1 MDGEDGVNGANGT
14 PNVDNGGEGGEGG
27 GGGGGGG
34 VTPISAPAAGGMP
47 AFLGSAPGGYPAS
60 SATDKSVGASSG
72 GGYIIGPT
80 ARRPP
85 LNTPFGSRLAYD
97 RFPNSGSPFGSN
109 WISQDLASLQITGD
123 TITYKIDPN
132 QIEYFVKEAN
142 PLDPANPVFN
152 GTFFVRAHVR
162 YFSGSNSYILF
173 QPDGR
178 RKCFNGDGRLKWFTD
193 PFEGTRGDMSY
204 ISTTDLPEKMV
215 ITYRPTNPAHDPL
228 YEIEYAYGYDTSNR
242 VNTFTYKIKDL
253 TATPVVTRSVRQMR
267 YEYYTNG
274 QLKTYGVWENTA
286 QGTSAPNWQEIDT
299 TFYSYHTAAGSPS
312 TGLLKHIVGPLA
324 YKQMKA
330 VNPTWPELA
339 SDADLN
345 NYADRKYAEYDDAY
359 RVKTLVTRGGRYT
372 YGFAYSVSTHSPGS
386 NFNVWTTK
394 TVVTHP
400 DGSGRVLY
408 FNKAGQLMLRRVQD
422 NAASPTTTWNQL
434 YQKFV
439 NGTGRRIESAGA
451 DAINTFN
458 EASGGLVTLKAN
470 EGMISVYAF
479 DVYGN
484 LISHALKKGTSGTAS
499 KLFLRGYTQHPFA
512 GSSVIFKLTSE
523 TVYRGEGESDPVT
536 TEWAYTFHTYGSSS
550 TFQVHTL
557 TVKLPKV
564 PVSENGR
571 NVDNTIIYTYDKLG
585 YLTSEVNTRNI
596 ETVYE
601 YDVVRGG
608 LTKMI
613 EDKGTGDA
621 LNLTTDYEIDDLGRR
636 ILAKGPEHTIDLNGT
651 ATLVRSARWTYY
663 KDSDDEVWKFGGYI
677 KVSDG
682 SKQAVGPVSIERSYE
697 TPTDTT
703 TMSGW
708 RQASLIDVAFTGTGI
723 PAKTATFARST
734 WVRWSAAFFD
744 KAGEQMQ
751 SRLYWL
757 IPSSGD
763 GAVST
768 NYGKTLYGYD
778 SGGRAIKVV
787 QPGGTITKAVYNAMG
802 WLLSTS
808 IGTDDGSPGNM
819 VLVQENQY
827 DGGTQDV
834 GNLTQVTLHPTASS
848 GSDRVTTFRYDWR
861 LRLEE
866 TEATVEADGGGTNTL
881 ITKRAYDNRSNV
893 TSLSEFKTN
902 TSSANLIGQ
911 RKFYFDTR
919 NRRYRGE
926 VYAVNSSGTAS
937 TPQTS
942 NTYYGS
948 CGRALREEPAGSST
962 FTVTTF
968 DRVSRLEKTYV
979 GYVPSGTS
987 QPTDPTD
994 ISTSVIMEQSAN
1006 AYDAASNLIS
1016 TLTRSR
1022 QDDATGAGVLQDP
1035 STQPKARLA
1044 YTAYYP
1050 DSLGRQQA
1058 VAAYG
1063 TNGGSS
1069 WTRSATIPTRSDT
1082 VLVSSNG
1089 YDSAGNTVLTSDP
1102 QATLTSFTY
1111 DKADRL
1117 TIQIENAPASSS
1129 SSSSSSSGGS
1139 VPSYR
1144 TTYHEYTDDG
1154 LLKKLK
1160 CDDSS
1165 TGQQVTEWVYG
1176 VDTGKGSALASNVLV
1191 YQKIY
1196 PDSTGST
1203 DRVTYKYNCL
1213 GQATEMKDQA
1223 GTVHSYFYDKLGRFL
1238 TDLATLAAGSSLD
1251 NSIGKIEVGYDVRGL
1266 RSRVTSSGPAG
1277 YAGSSSSSSSGVTS
1291 IVNEVKWAY
1300 NDFRQPATEYQ
1311 EVAGAV
1317 NTSTSRKLQYA
1328 YASGSANTIRRTS
1341 MTLPSGQVVN
1351 YDYGTASGLND
1362 KLSRVEAI
1370 KDGSTTI
1377 TSYKYLGTRSF
1388 VGVDYTVPG
1397 VSLSYDGSGT
1407 KFSGLDNFNRV
1418 VDLRW
1423 KAGSVN
1429 KVQAKYGYS
1438 RASNRTWRKDQQA
1451 HDDGQVT
1458 QDQMFWYDGLYQ
1470 VTNAQRGDLTPG
1482 SGPPYTGIA
1491 PATRQ
1496 QNEIFGYDQMGNW
1509 LSYYSQSPALSQT
1522 RAHNKANE
1530 ITSLTNPTSVIQPA
1544 YDAVGNMT
1552 TLPQP
1557 ADWTKKFTARWDA
1570 WNRLIK
1576 LTDDNGTTVVA
1587 TYAYD
1592 GLFRRITK
1600 TTGSETRKFY
1610 YTDSW
1615 QVAEEYVGTSS
1626 TPQRRY
1632 YWGMREINDLI
1643 RRQRYSSGTTLQDD
1657 LYALGD
1663 RMNVVAVVDASG
1675 AVQQRMGYSAFGT
1688 PIWLTSAWAASTN
1701 TKEWNV
1707 LFHGHFLDGE
1717 SGLYQMRFRYFQT
1730 GLGRWTSRDPI
1741 GETGGF
1747 NLYQAFSNDPASQK
1761 DVFGL
1766 ELNFPEPEFPKSTA
1780 KPLPDGRRWLGR
1792 TNCSISLQISC
1803 EPCEESGCAKIKH
1816 SLTMDVTT
1824 TIPTLVDPMRRDG
1837 KVGPAI
1843 PLSQNILNLL
1853 RAHEDKHRQDCKNF
1867 HDYWSN
1873 ALEAN
1878 ANASACAMDKATCEE
1893 VVKTLKNAFD
1903 IARAQLDARRDHA
1916 GGVDHWAEMKAIEDA
1931 LQKERW
1937 SQFNGGK

>member
-228 YEIEYAYGYDTSNR
+228 YEIEYAYGYDISNR

-299 TFYSYHTAAGSPS
+299 TFYSYHTASGTPS

-408 FNKAGQLMLRRVQD
+408 FNKAGQLMLNRVQD

-434 YQKFV
+434 YKKFV

-708 RQASLIDVAFTGTGI
+708 RQASSIDVAFTGTGI

-827 DGGTQDV
+827 DGGTQGV

-1050 DSLGRQQA
+1050 DYLGRQQA

-1154 LLKKLK
+1154 LLRKLK

-1203 DRVTYKYNCL
+1203 DRVTYKYNRL

-1300 NDFRQPATEYQ
+1300 NDFRQPVTEYQ

-1328 YASGSANTIRRTS
+1328 YASGSANTVRLTS
-1341 MTLPSGQVVN
+1341 LTLPSGQVVN
-1351 YDYGTASGLND
+1351 YDYGTASGQND
-1362 KLSRVEAI
+1362 KLSRVETI

-1397 VSLSYDGSGT
+1397 VGLSYDGSGT
-1407 KFSGLDNFNRV
+1407 KYSGLDNFNRV

-1423 KAGSVN
+1423 KTGSAN

-1438 RASNRTWRKDQQA
+1438 RASNRTFRKDQQA

-1482 SGPPYTGIA
+1482 SGPPYTGIV

-1816 SLTMDVTT
+1816 SLTMNVTT

-1916 GGVDHWAEMKAIEDA
+1916 GGDDHWAEMKAIEDA

>member
-228 YEIEYAYGYDTSNR
+228 YEIEYAYGYDISNR

-299 TFYSYHTAAGSPS
+299 TFYSYHTASGTPS

-708 RQASLIDVAFTGTGI
+708 RQASSIDVAFTGTGI

-827 DGGTQDV
+827 DGGTQGV

-1050 DSLGRQQA
+1050 DYLGRQQA

-1154 LLKKLK
+1154 LLRKLK

-1203 DRVTYKYNCL
+1203 DRVTYKYNRL

-1300 NDFRQPATEYQ
+1300 NDFRQPVTEYQ

-1328 YASGSANTIRRTS
+1328 YASGSANTVRLTS
-1341 MTLPSGQVVN
+1341 LTLPSGQVVN
-1351 YDYGTASGLND
+1351 YDYGTASGQND
-1362 KLSRVEAI
+1362 KLSRVETI

-1397 VSLSYDGSGT
+1397 VGLSYDGSGT
-1407 KFSGLDNFNRV
+1407 KYSGLDNFNRV

-1423 KAGSVN
+1423 KTGSAN

-1438 RASNRTWRKDQQA
+1438 RASNRTFRKDQQA

-1482 SGPPYTGIA
+1482 SGPPYTGIV

-1816 SLTMDVTT
+1816 SLTMNVTT

-1916 GGVDHWAEMKAIEDA
+1916 GGDDHWAEMKAIEDA

>member
-228 YEIEYAYGYDTSNR
+228 YEIEYAYGYDISNR

-299 TFYSYHTAAGSPS
+299 TFYSYHTASGTPS

-408 FNKAGQLMLRRVQD
+408 FNKAGQLMLNRVQD

-434 YQKFV
+434 YKKFV

-536 TEWAYTFHTYGSSS
+536 IERAYTFHTYGSSS

-708 RQASLIDVAFTGTGI
+708 RQASSIDVAFTGTGI

-819 VLVQENQY
+819 VLVQENQSA
-827 DGGTQDV
+827 GGPQGV

-1050 DSLGRQQA
+1050 DYLGRQQA

-1154 LLKKLK
+1154 LLRKLK

-1203 DRVTYKYNCL
+1203 DRVTYKYNRL

-1300 NDFRQPATEYQ
+1300 NDFRQPVTEYQ

-1328 YASGSANTIRRTS
+1328 YASGSANTVRLTS
-1341 MTLPSGQVVN
+1341 LTLPSGQVVN
-1351 YDYGTASGLND
+1351 YDYGTASGQND
-1362 KLSRVEAI
+1362 KLSRVETI

-1397 VSLSYDGSGT
+1397 VGLSYDGSGT
-1407 KFSGLDNFNRV
+1407 KYSGLDNFNRV

-1423 KAGSVN
+1423 KTGSAN

-1438 RASNRTWRKDQQA
+1438 RASNRTFRKDQQA

-1482 SGPPYTGIA
+1482 SGPPYTGIV

-1816 SLTMDVTT
+1816 SLTMNVTT

-1916 GGVDHWAEMKAIEDA
+1916 GGDDHWAEMKAIEDA